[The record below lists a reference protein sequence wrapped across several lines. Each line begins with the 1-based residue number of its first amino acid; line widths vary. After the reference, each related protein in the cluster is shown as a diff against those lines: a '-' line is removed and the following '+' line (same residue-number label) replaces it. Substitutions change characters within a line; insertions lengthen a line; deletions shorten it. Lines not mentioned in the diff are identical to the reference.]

1 MTDPR
6 ERIGRVD
13 LRALDLERDGTRE
26 DAVVARAL
34 ASLQPRPADVIPLLS
49 ARRHLAFAAAVL
61 GAIALLTVL
70 QSRGRGADGDALVM
84 TWTTSGHV
92 PTNGELL
99 AAYQGY
105 RP

>member
-6 ERIGRVD
+6 ESIGRVD
-13 LRALDLERDGTRE
+13 LRALDLERDQTRE
-26 DAVVARAL
+26 NNLVAGVMAR
-34 ASLQPRPADVIPLLS
+34 LQPRPPDVIPLLMV
-49 ARRHLAFAAAVL
+49 RRYLAIGAAVL
-61 GAIALLTVL
+61 AAIAALTVL
-70 QSRGRGADGDALVM
+70 QSRGRDADGDALLM